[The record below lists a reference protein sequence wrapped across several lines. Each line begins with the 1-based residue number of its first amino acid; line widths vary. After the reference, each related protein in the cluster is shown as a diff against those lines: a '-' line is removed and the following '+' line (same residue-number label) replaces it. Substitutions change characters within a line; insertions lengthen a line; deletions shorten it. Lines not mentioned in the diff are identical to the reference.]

1 MDWMLYKFSN
11 EIKLDKVKDKIYMR
25 NLNEIVKYVLKLIIY
40 YIINLG
46 YYNNLSLKCQNIWFI
61 DFYYF
66 QFFGT

>member
-1 MDWMLYKFSN
+1 MLYKFSN

-46 YYNNLSLKCQNIWFI
+46 YYNNLSLKCQNI
-61 DFYYF
+61 
-66 QFFGT
+66 

>member
-46 YYNNLSLKCQNIWFI
+46 YYNNLSLKCQNI
-61 DFYYF
+61 
-66 QFFGT
+66 